1 MIRIL
6 SYQLGLY
13 YLNAFEQRR
22 KALQG
27 LAADCTR
34 SPRAPGVAEPPH
46 FETPTMTTPQN
57 LTSLFLASAGTFLL
71 PILLSAAQLAASRRW
86 PDSDLPR
93 DIEMVKV
100 IVNIAG
106 AAATTIIAAL
116 KRWRASRMAAA
127 AAALP
132 DVVVVVEA
140 NETTALRA
148 GKKHPSYSMK
158 RAGGRCVTFDAE
170 LIDINMKEDQAQMAI
185 VLPVP

>member
-1 MIRIL
+1 M
-6 SYQLGLY
+6 
-13 YLNAFEQRR
+13 
-22 KALQG
+22 
-27 LAADCTR
+27 
-34 SPRAPGVAEPPH
+34 
-46 FETPTMTTPQN
+46 TPQS

-100 IVNIAG
+100 IVNIVG
-106 AAATTIIAAL
+106 AAVPTIVAAL

-127 AAALP
+127 AAVALA
-132 DVVVVVEA
+132 DDAVVVEA

-148 GKKHPSYSMK
+148 GKKHPSYSKK